1 MIKLDD
7 IIEALELD
15 SNDSNYFYDVAN
27 SCVVMI
33 TDEEFGYA
41 EDEKALSDLP
51 EWQRESVELAEKIMY
66 SSTDDFIRLPN
77 KHDLNE
83 YRVMEHFIMSLELGQ
98 MRDELWNAIEG
109 KGAFRR
115 FKNQVNFH
123 GLDREWYKYRDEAFM
138 KFAKEW
144 CKSCNIEYKE

>member
-1 MIKLDD
+1 
-7 IIEALELD
+7 
-15 SNDSNYFYDVAN
+15 
-27 SCVVMI
+27 MI

-51 EWQRESVELAEKIMY
+51 EWQRESVEIAEKIMY

-83 YRVMEHFIMSLELGQ
+83 YRIMVLFIMSLELGQ
-98 MRDELWNAIEG
+98 MRDELWNAIKG
-109 KGAFRR
+109 KGAFRS
-115 FKNQVNFH
+115 FKNQVNYH
-123 GLDREWYKYRDEAFM
+123 GLDKEWYKYRDEAFM

-144 CKSCNIEYKE
+144 CESCNIEYKE